1 MRVTGGRVRG
11 HHLATLRGLLIRP
24 SSDLIRQAVF
34 NLIGR
39 EIYGVKVL
47 DLFAGTGSLGIEAL
61 SRGAFEAVFI
71 DNSNQ
76 AVKLIKQNLERCGY
90 EALGSIV
97 KKDLGRGLPRNRA
110 FINNRFELVFMD
122 PPYGK
127 AFIPPLLKE
136 LSDRKVLS
144 DSSMVVT
151 ESSKF
156 DILPAVS
163 GALQLVKDRTYGET
177 KINIYHYK
185 GTHE

>member
-1 MRVTGGRVRG
+1 MRVTGGQVRG
-11 HHLATLRGLLIRP
+11 RPLASLKGLQIRP
-24 SSDLIRQAVF
+24 SSDLVRQAVF

-39 EIYGVKVL
+39 DIDGFKVL

-61 SRGAFEAVFI
+61 SRGALEVLFI

-76 AVKLIKQNLERCGY
+76 AIKLIKKNLERCGY
-90 EALGSIV
+90 GALGSII
-97 KKDLGRGLPRNRA
+97 KKDLGRGLPRNSA
-110 FINNRFELVFMD
+110 FVNKRFELVFMD

-127 AFIPPLLKE
+127 AFITPLIKE
-136 LSDRKVLS
+136 LSESEILS
-144 DSSMVVT
+144 ESSIVVT

-156 DILPAVS
+156 DVLPPVS
-163 GALQLVKDRTYGET
+163 GGLQMINDRIYGET

>member
-1 MRVTGGRVRG
+1 MRGC
-11 HHLATLRGLLIRP
+11 HLASMRGFQIRP
-24 SSDLIRQAVF
+24 SSDLVRQAIF
-34 NLIGR
+34 NLLDR
-39 EIYGVKVL
+39 EISGAKVL

-61 SRGAFEAVFI
+61 SRGASEAIFI
-71 DNSNQ
+71 DNSYH
-76 AVKLIKQNLERCGY
+76 AIKLIKKNLERCRY

-97 KKDLGRGLPRNRA
+97 KKDLGRGLPRQSA
-110 FINNRFELVFMD
+110 FVNKRFELVFMD

-136 LSDRKVLS
+136 LSEMKLLS

-156 DILPAVS
+156 DILPAEF

-177 KINIYHYK
+177 KINIYFY
-185 GTHE
+185 GETHE

>member
-11 HHLATLRGLLIRP
+11 HHLASLRGFQIRP

-34 NLIGR
+34 NLIGL
-39 EIYGVKVL
+39 EIKGLRVL

-61 SRGAFEAVFI
+61 SRGALEAVFI

-76 AVKLIKQNLERCGY
+76 AINLIKKNLKRCGF
-90 EALGSIV
+90 EALGLII
-97 KKDLGRGLPRNRA
+97 KKDLGRGLPRYSA
-110 FINNRFELVFMD
+110 FIKKRFELVFMD

-136 LSDRKVLS
+136 LSEGKVLS
-144 DSSMVVT
+144 DSSIVVT

-156 DILPAVS
+156 DCLPSDS
-163 GALQLVKDRTYGET
+163 GALQLFKERTHGET
-177 KINIYHYK
+177 RLNLYHYQ
-185 GTHE
+185 GAHE